1 MDKDMAWAAIQT
13 AFRCGAE
20 LQNLLAELKQKCSAE
35 DYKKF
40 AAGIATSIDTVNVQL
55 IDRALKAHP
64 DLEDRIESD
73 LKKTGRIS

>member
-20 LQNLLAELKQKCSAE
+20 LQSLLAELKQRCSAD

-40 AAGIATSIDTVNVQL
+40 AAGVAAAIDTVNVQL

-73 LKKTGRIS
+73 LKKAGRIT